1 MMDPDKYFGAE
12 DAPISLR
19 LGKEHPMDAGK
30 KSKGLCQHLGRGVTV
45 ERLPSGCVLYRL
57 SGSLQGTKPGRA
69 DGGGHGSDFAIQPG
83 SGFTG

>member
-19 LGKEHPMDAGK
+19 LGKEHPMGAGK

-45 ERLPSGCVLYRL
+45 ERLPQWVRPLPSEW
-57 SGSLQGTKPGRA
+57 
-69 DGGGHGSDFAIQPG
+69 
-83 SGFTG
+83 FTTGNQTGPRRWWRPRI